1 MDENRRNGGGTCRGR
16 PKKDK
21 SEVKS
26 KRLVVRMD
34 EDAYE
39 RLDLVANRLKT
50 TRSNVIR
57 TLIFEAEN
65 ILKRR

>member
-1 MDENRRNGGGTCRGR
+1 MDESGRTGRGR

-21 SEVKS
+21 SKVKS
-26 KRLVVRMD
+26 KQLQIRMD
-34 EDAYE
+34 EDDCK
-39 RLDLVANRLKT
+39 RLDFIANRLKT